1 MKKKTVQN
9 PENYTKNID
18 YACCISFY
26 KGLLFV
32 NIFRKLLG
40 YLLYRFQSN
49 FFGRKIR
56 PSPKKERYFYEKS
69 NNEEINISNFIND

>member
-1 MKKKTVQN
+1 MKKKAVQN
-9 PENYTKNID
+9 PENYTKNTD
-18 YACCISFY
+18 NNYCINFC

-40 YLLYRFQSN
+40 YLLYRFQSY

-69 NNEEINISNFIND
+69 NEEINISNFIND